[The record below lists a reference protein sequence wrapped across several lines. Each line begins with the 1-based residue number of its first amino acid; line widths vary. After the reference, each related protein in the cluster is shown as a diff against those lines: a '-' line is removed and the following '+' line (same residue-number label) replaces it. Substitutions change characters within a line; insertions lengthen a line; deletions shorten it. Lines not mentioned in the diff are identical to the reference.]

1 MGLVYAALMSLFPQ
15 PRSPIVHRMS
25 TTALA
30 LTLLFTLSNPA
41 AADTPALNEA
51 RTLVAKAHMG
61 SNLPAIALST
71 AQGTVSWSVIAEKLG
86 ADDANR
92 IVSEEITAL
101 LPKYQPEW
109 DENLARAYEKSFS
122 EEELSSLVADGPASQ
137 YVEKVKAQQATVGGE
152 MRSTSEPIVAAL
164 VTEALKATMEKRV
177 P

>member
-1 MGLVYAALMSLFPQ
+1 MHRISSAA
-15 PRSPIVHRMS
+15 I
-25 TTALA
+25 ALS
-30 LTLLFTLSNPA
+30 LLFAFSNPA
-41 AADTPALNEA
+41 SADTPALNEA
-51 RTLVAKAHMG
+51 RTLVAKVHMG
-61 SNLPAIALST
+61 RNLPALALST
-71 AQGTVSWSVIAEKLG
+71 AQGTVSYSMIAEKLG

-122 EEELSSLVADGPASQ
+122 EEELASLVAEGPASQ

-164 VTEALKATMEKRV
+164 VTEALKATMEKRM

>member
-1 MGLVYAALMSLFPQ
+1 MHRKPFAA
-15 PRSPIVHRMS
+15 I
-25 TTALA
+25 ALTLLCA
-30 LTLLFTLSNPA
+30 LTLLFVFSNSA
-41 AADTPALNEA
+41 SVGTPALNEA

-61 SNLPAIALST
+61 SNLPALALST
-71 AQGTVSWSVIAEKLG
+71 AQGKDSYSVITEKLG
-86 ADDANR
+86 ADEASR

-101 LPKYQPEW
+101 LPKYQAQW

-122 EEELSSLVADGPASQ
+122 EEELASLVAEGPASQ

>member
-1 MGLVYAALMSLFPQ
+1 VNRMPSAALLLTVLF
-15 PRSPIVHRMS
+15 
-25 TTALA
+25 A
-30 LTLLFTLSNPA
+30 LSNPVS
-41 AADTPALNEA
+41 ADAPALNEA

-61 SNLPAIALST
+61 SNLPVIALSA

-86 ADDANR
+86 ADDTNR
-92 IVSEEITAL
+92 IVSEEIAAL

-137 YVEKVKAQQATVGGE
+137 YVEKVKAQQATVAGD
-152 MRSTSEPIVAAL
+152 MRSTSEPIVLAL

>member
-1 MGLVYAALMSLFPQ
+1 M
-15 PRSPIVHRMS
+15 HRIS
-25 TTALA
+25 YTALA
-30 LTLLFTLSNPA
+30 LSMLFSLSNPA

-61 SNLPAIALST
+61 SNLPAIALSA
-71 AQGTVSWSVIAEKLG
+71 AQATVSYSVIAEKVG
-86 ADDANR
+86 ADDAKR
-92 IVSEEITAL
+92 VVSEEITGL

-137 YVEKVKAQQATVGGE
+137 YVEKVKAQQATVAGD
-152 MRSTSEPIVAAL
+152 MRATSEPIVVAL
-164 VTEALKATMEKRV
+164 VTEALKAAMEKRV

>member
-1 MGLVYAALMSLFPQ
+1 MNRMSSAALL
-15 PRSPIVHRMS
+15 
-25 TTALA
+25 
-30 LTLLFTLSNPA
+30 LTVLFTLSNPA
-41 AADTPALNEA
+41 SADTPALNEA

-71 AQGTVSWSVIAEKLG
+71 AQGTVSYSVIAEKLG

-101 LPKYQPEW
+101 LPKYQAQW

-137 YVEKVKAQQATVGGE
+137 YVEKVKAQQATVAGD
-152 MRSTSEPIVAAL
+152 MRSTSEPIVVAL